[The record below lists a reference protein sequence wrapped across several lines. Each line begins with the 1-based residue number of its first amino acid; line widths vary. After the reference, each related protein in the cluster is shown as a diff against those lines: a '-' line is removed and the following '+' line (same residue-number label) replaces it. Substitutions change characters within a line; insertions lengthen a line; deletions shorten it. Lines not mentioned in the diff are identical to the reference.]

1 MGEHEAE
8 VLDLENPYHKLR
20 SATIISSIR
29 SAKVENAYR
38 SIHKGKIASHTQD
51 NQVKDWNYTFLL
63 TSNVSDVYST

>member
-51 NQVKDWNYTFLL
+51 NQVKD
-63 TSNVSDVYST
+63 